1 MNARLWESVI
11 KSGRWKKWLQDG
23 EDPDNFYSVSPDR
36 QKWLIKTGCRYIWED
51 PEVIS
56 VRNLLYRNITLQGID
71 AQGVVESSIENAMD
85 RYFYRFNLTGLNE
98 LL

>member
-1 MNARLWESVI
+1 MGIGYKIGTLEKMA
-11 KSGRWKKWLQDG
+11 SGWRRS
-23 EDPDNFYSVSPDR
+23 DNFYSVAPDR

-56 VRNLLYRNITLQGID
+56 VRNLLYMNITLQGID